1 MVLQK
6 FQFRPGINTELPDY
20 ANENGWSD
28 GDKIRFRV
36 GYPEKIG
43 GWARK
48 GEGQYIGSARALKPW
63 LDLSLDSLIG
73 VGTHLKYFIEDGGIF
88 YDITPIRHTTAAG
101 DITFSATTGS
111 SLITVT
117 DVNHEARV
125 DDFVTFSGA
134 ASLGGVITADV
145 LNQEYQMAGRRS
157 FCDICNL

>member
-73 VGTHLKYFIEDGGIF
+73 VGTHLKYFIEDGGILLKLDDGTNIIDALNIKEVDPEECICCGGYKGVKF
-88 YDITPIRHTTAAG
+88 KFKIHPFIRMIKHKY
-101 DITFSATTGS
+101 
-111 SLITVT
+111 
-117 DVNHEARV
+117 RK
-125 DDFVTFSGA
+125 
-134 ASLGGVITADV
+134 
-145 LNQEYQMAGRRS
+145 
-157 FCDICNL
+157 